1 MFVFCHLSLATYN
14 YAAVKRLQTV
24 HFFYMIKFQVLS
36 LKRRK
41 RTRGEKRT
49 LNLVVGVLYHTNMGV
64 NMFTI

>member
-1 MFVFCHLSLATYN
+1 MFLFCHLSLATYN

-36 LKRRK
+36 LKRK
-41 RTRGEKRT
+41 EDSGKKRT